1 MSGPVADR
9 TARLHRPFTPGWAA
23 AFRDA
28 VELDAAY
35 REAAAKW
42 TWPVA
47 LVLDAAPE
55 LGYAEPVAVE
65 LALDR
70 GRCHGAEIRHPGAVT
85 APFVLRAP
93 YATWKQVM
101 RGELDPLAGVTRGRI
116 GVRGSLAT
124 LMLHARAAAALCA
137 CARTVPT
144 LFPDEAPAA

>member
-1 MSGPVADR
+1 MNA
-9 TARLHRPFTPGWAA
+9 AAHRPFTPDWAA

-28 VELDAAY
+28 IEADAAY
-35 REAAAKW
+35 RETAAKW

-55 LGYAEPVAVE
+55 IGYHEPVAVE
-65 LALDR
+65 LTLDR
-70 GRCHGAEIRHPGAVT
+70 GRCHDAVIRHPDAVT

-116 GVRGSLAT
+116 GVKGSLAT
-124 LMLHARAAAALCA
+124 LMMHARSASALCL
-137 CARTVPT
+137 CARAVPT
-144 LFPDEAPAA
+144 RFPDES